1 MFSYTGMILLISLL
15 SSDMNISPDPA
26 TVNLNKILLN
36 TFPFCNCNELTMPS
50 VYNSC
55 DYNKE
60 HDDCKYHALKKMLL
74 YFAFKYQ

>member
-36 TFPFCNCNELTMPS
+36 TFPFCNFNELTMPS
-50 VYNSC
+50 VYNSS
-55 DYNKE
+55 DHNKE
-60 HDDCKYHALKKMLL
+60 HDDWKYHARKKML
-74 YFAFKYQ
+74 